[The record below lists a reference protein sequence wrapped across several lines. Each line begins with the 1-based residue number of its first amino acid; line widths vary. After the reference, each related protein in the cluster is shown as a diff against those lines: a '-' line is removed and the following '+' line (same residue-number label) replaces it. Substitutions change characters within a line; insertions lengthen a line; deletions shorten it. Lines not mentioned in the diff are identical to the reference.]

1 MKLMAGGPMTWAAQ
15 RFAERIAIVCEGEE
29 QSLTFHELNA
39 DVNRLAHALRAFG
52 LQPGDRV
59 AILQPN
65 CHRFIL
71 ALFGVQKAGLV
82 PVCLNTRYAAREHA
96 FILNDCSA
104 RALLIA
110 HECVDTIAP
119 VRGALS
125 TVEHYLCTDG
135 DANGML
141 NMMAVMAAQPT
152 CEPGIEVEAD
162 ALARLWYTSGTTG
175 RPKGAMI
182 THAIQSE
189 HLKLFLMNMEVAIG
203 PDDAMLHVGPM
214 THASGNYI
222 LPHVVRGARNVI
234 LPRFDP
240 ARTLE
245 TVVRQRIT
253 MLHLVPTMLFRLL
266 EVAEQGTFDVGS
278 VKRINYGAAPMPV
291 SVLRRAIQVFG
302 PVFRQ
307 HYGLTEAVQPVTLL
321 LPEEHVLEGDETV
334 MRRLASAGRP
344 ALGVEVRVVD
354 DQGHDVKPGEMG
366 EIVVR
371 GPHVM
376 QGYWNLP
383 EATAETLRDGWLH
396 TKDMATIDEDGFIYI
411 VDRKD
416 DLIISG
422 GFNIYP
428 REVEEAL
435 YGHPAVREA
444 VVFGVPDE
452 EWGEA
457 VMALVA
463 LNGGQAVTA
472 DALIAHCRQHLASYK
487 KPRFIR
493 FVPELPKS
501 AVGKVLRREL
511 KAQYRSSVP

>member
-1 MKLMAGGPMTWAAQ
+1 MKLMAGGPLTWAAQ
-15 RFAERIAIVCEGEE
+15 RFAERIAVVCGERT
-29 QSLTFHELNA
+29 LTFRELNA
-39 DVNRLAHALRAFG
+39 DVNRLAHALLALG

-82 PVCLNTRYAAREHA
+82 AVCLNTRYAAREHA
-96 FILNDCSA
+96 FIVNDCAA
-104 RALLIA
+104 RAWLVA
-110 HECVDTIAP
+110 HDCVDVVAP
-119 VRGALS
+119 IRSTLS

-135 DANGML
+135 DADDML
-141 NMMAVMAAQPT
+141 NMTAAMAAQPAH
-152 CEPGIEVEAD
+152 EPGIEVEAE

-182 THAIQSE
+182 TQAIQSE
-189 HLKLFLMNMEVAIG
+189 HLKLFLMNMEIAIT

-222 LPHVVRGARNVI
+222 MPHVVRGARNVI

-240 ARTLE
+240 VQALE
-245 TVVRQRIT
+245 TVARQRIT
-253 MLHLVPTMLFRLL
+253 MLHLVPTMLVRLL
-266 EVAEQGTFDVGS
+266 EVAEQGTFDVRS

-291 SVLRRAIQVFG
+291 TVLRRAIRIFG

-321 LPEEHVLEGDETV
+321 FPEEHALQGDEAV
-334 MRRLASAGRP
+334 VRRLASAGRP
-344 ALGVEVRVVD
+344 ALGVEVKVVD
-354 DQGHDVKPGEMG
+354 DEGHEVKPGEVG

-376 QGYWNLP
+376 RGYWNLP
-383 EATAETLRDGWLH
+383 DVTAETLRDGWLH
-396 TKDMATIDEDGFIYI
+396 TKDMATVDDHGFIYI
-411 VDRKD
+411 IDRKD

-428 REVEEAL
+428 REVEEVL
-435 YGHPAVREA
+435 YSHPAVREA
-444 VVFGVPDE
+444 VVFGIPDE
-452 EWGEA
+452 EWGES

-463 LNGGQAVTA
+463 LNDGQEVTA
-472 DALIAHCRQHLASYK
+472 EALITYCRQHLASYK
-487 KPRFIR
+487 KPRLVH

-511 KAQYRSSVP
+511 RAQYRSRGV